1 MRSAIVLLSLL
12 VLFSCKQEL
21 EQPIV
26 NYAGALRTMM
36 SGDISKKIELDSLS
50 KLSNLYALGAF
61 EGLSGEV
68 QISNGV
74 SFNSRA
80 KDSTV
85 VIENE
90 IKGAASLLVYAQVKE
105 WIDIPNVAFQSTTEL
120 ENLLSEQ
127 AKMNGLDIEKPFPF
141 IMEGKVKALKWHVIK
156 WDKNDSIHTHKK
168 HKEAGL
174 NGVIKDATVEIIGF
188 YSNKH
193 KAIFTHHSTNVHM
206 HFIAEEEN
214 LAGHIDD
221 IKINEPLML
230 KLPKKQEKRM
240 NSIENQ

>member
-12 VLFSCKQEL
+12 VLFSCRQEL
-21 EQPIV
+21 EQPAV

-50 KLSNLYALGAF
+50 NIPNMYALGAF
-61 EGLSGEV
+61 EGLSGEI

-74 SFNSRA
+74 SFNSRVQ
-80 KDSTV
+80 DSIV
-85 VIENE
+85 VIEDE
-90 IKGAASLLVYAQVKE
+90 INGAASLLVYAQVKE

-141 IMEGKVKALKWHVIK
+141 VMEGKLKALKWHVIS
-156 WDKNDSIHTHKK
+156 WDRNDSIHTHQK

-193 KAIFTHHSTNVHM
+193 KAIFTHHSTNIHM
-206 HFIAEEEN
+206 HFIAKEQN
-214 LAGHIDD
+214 LAGHIDE
-221 IKINEPLML
+221 IKSNEPLML
-230 KLPKKQEKRM
+230 KLPKKTGEK
-240 NSIENQ
+240 NEFN